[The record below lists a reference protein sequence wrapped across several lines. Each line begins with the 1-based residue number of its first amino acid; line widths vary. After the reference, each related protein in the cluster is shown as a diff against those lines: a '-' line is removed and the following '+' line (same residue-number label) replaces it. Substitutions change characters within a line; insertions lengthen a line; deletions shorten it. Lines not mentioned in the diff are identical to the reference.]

1 MSYGLNINPTLNFM
15 HSPQNKYLREYQNAC
30 KEAVDLNYKVK
41 NNKTFSAE
49 KQKNL
54 AKELEYLK
62 KQLPS
67 IEKLVKEEEKK
78 LAMLNNNKQDK
89 GVGNKINYM
98 A

>member
-1 MSYGLNINPTLNFM
+1 MSYGLNINPTLNFI
-15 HSPQNKYLREYQNAC
+15 HSPQNKYLQEYQSTC

-54 AKELEYLK
+54 ANELEYLK
-62 KQLPS
+62 KQLPN

-78 LAMLNNNKQDK
+78 LAMLNNREDK

>member
-1 MSYGLNINPTLNFM
+1 M
-15 HSPQNKYLREYQNAC
+15 HSPQNKYLQEYQNAC
-30 KEAVDLNYKVK
+30 KEAVDLNLKVK

-78 LAMLNNNKQDK
+78 LAMLNKNKQGK

>member
-1 MSYGLNINPTLNFM
+1 MSYGLNINPALNFM
-15 HSPQNKYLREYQNAC
+15 HSHQNKYLREYQNTC

-41 NNKTFSAE
+41 NNKTFSVE

-54 AKELEYLK
+54 ANELEYLK
-62 KQLPS
+62 KQLPN
-67 IEKLVKEEEKK
+67 IEKQVKEEEKK
-78 LAMLNNNKQDK
+78 LAMLNNKEDK